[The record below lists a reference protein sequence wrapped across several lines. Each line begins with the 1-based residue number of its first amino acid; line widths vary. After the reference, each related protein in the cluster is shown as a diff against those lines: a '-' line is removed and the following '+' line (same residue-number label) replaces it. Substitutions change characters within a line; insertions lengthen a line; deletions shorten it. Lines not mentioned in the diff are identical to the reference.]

1 MNEEKMRSLIAR
13 KEEEIKALE
22 EKNTSI
28 RNSVTDAD
36 YSEFERKYNKKIYFF
51 NKLPN
56 RVINKLR
63 PIWDKATKLRTEIEC
78 IKKMLEEE
86 SKEHGD

>member
-1 MNEEKMRSLIAR
+1 MNEEKMRSLIVR
-13 KEEEIKALE
+13 KEAEIEALE

-36 YSEFERKYNKKIYFF
+36 YSEFERRYNREIYFF
-51 NKLPN
+51 NKLPSK
-56 RVINKLR
+56 VIYKLR
-63 PIWDKATKLRTEIEC
+63 PIWDKITKLRTEIEC
-78 IKKMLEEE
+78 IEKMLEEE